1 MNGTDFIVVR
11 LKIQLSEYED
21 NANYYNIFIVASYIT
36 TTMIL
41 SSYL

>member
-11 LKIQLSEYED
+11 IKIQLSECED
-21 NANYYNIFIVASYIT
+21 NANYYNIFIATYYIT